1 MGDFEVL
8 TQVGM
13 ESSVQYH
20 PYISLAL
27 TLVCDTTERQ
37 YLTGSLTG
45 AVASQIV
52 TEAFK
57 GTLSPD
63 GNRASKYKNISVL
76 NCETYK
82 SNRRESG
89 I

>member
-1 MGDFEVL
+1 M
-8 TQVGM
+8 
-13 ESSVQYH
+13 QYH
-20 PYISLAL
+20 PSLFLVL
-27 TLVCDTTERQ
+27 TSVCDMTLGQ
-37 YLTGSLTG
+37 YSTGSLTG
-45 AVASQIV
+45 AVASQSV

-82 SNRRESG
+82 SSRRESG

>member
-1 MGDFEVL
+1 VGDFEALALAEV
-8 TQVGM
+8 
-13 ESSVQYH
+13 ESPVQYH
-20 PYISLAL
+20 PCTSLAL
-27 TLVCDTTERQ
+27 TLACDMAERQ

-57 GTLSPD
+57 GALSPD
-63 GNRASKYKNISVL
+63 GNRTSKYKSTSAL

-82 SNRRESG
+82 SSRRESG